1 MENEKPLISIIVP
14 CYNTASYL
22 PACVERLRKQTYKA
36 IEIVLIDDGSKDETP
51 RVCDDLAKED
61 PRITVI
67 HQANGG
73 APHARN
79 VGIAKAKGSLI
90 AFCDSDDSYE
100 PAMLEKLCEAYLR
113 TDGLIPIGQF
123 VAVDDQGKTIAERT
137 FTSKVGDYSAE
148 EYYRLLWTGE
158 ITSLYVWI
166 SLYPK
171 ALLLKHPFR
180 EDLVGPDDIQLLY
193 DIAPDIKG
201 VSVIPDLC
209 YRYLIRSTSQTRN
222 LKPLSDDYKVIKRAG
237 DSLVKIYPSLK
248 DAADYYVSDFE
259 LLYLRLASPK
269 SPFLPQG
276 QYHDVWQDLRS
287 RKKRLMKNPYAQKKR
302 KALIR
307 LVCFSPRLGKFIHRL
322 LSHSA

>member
-51 RVCDDLAKED
+51 RVCDDLAKID

-90 AFCDSDDSYE
+90 AFCDSDDGYE
-100 PAMLEKLCEAYLR
+100 PMMVESLYSAYER
-113 TDGLIPIGQF
+113 SGGLIPIGQF
-123 VAVDDQGKTIAERT
+123 VAVDEKGADIPNRT
-137 FTSKVGDYSAE
+137 FASKVGQFTAE
-148 EYYRLLWTGE
+148 EYYRLLFIGQ
-158 ITSLYVWI
+158 ITSFVWL

-171 ALLLKHPFR
+171 ELLLKHPFHQ
-180 EDLVGPDDIQLLY
+180 DLFGPDDIQLIFN
-193 DIAPDIKG
+193 IASEIRG
-201 VSVIPDLC
+201 VTVINDLC

-222 LKPLSDDYKVIKRAG
+222 LKPLSDDYKVIKGAG
-237 DSLVKIYPSLK
+237 ESLSKIYPSLK

-269 SPFLPQG
+269 SQFLPQG

-307 LVCFSPRLGKFIHRL
+307 LVCFSPRLGKFIHHL